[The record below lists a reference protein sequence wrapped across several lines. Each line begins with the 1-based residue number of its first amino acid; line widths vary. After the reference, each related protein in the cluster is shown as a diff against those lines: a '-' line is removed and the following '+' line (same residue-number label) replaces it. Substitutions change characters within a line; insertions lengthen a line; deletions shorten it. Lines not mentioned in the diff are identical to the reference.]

1 MVLQL
6 VERIRPHHKHSIAR
20 KSHLNC
26 IAAYFIARKLD
37 FAGFGITG
45 HKVGRKLFF
54 LLRGQF
60 LKLRLVVFCVFIIVI
75 YLYCFYL
82 FCYCKCNM
90 NILHMQTFY
99 QKSVKKI
106 YCKN

>member
-60 LKLRLVVFCVFIIVI
+60 LEAAFGGVLWRGRLSFFVNMDI
-75 YLYCFYL
+75 LY
-82 FCYCKCNM
+82 NSERP
-90 NILHMQTFY
+90 Y
-99 QKSVKKI
+99 Q
-106 YCKN
+106 N